1 MDAARIKMTLTRAKF
16 HARILCRGFLRTVYG
31 ALIAGLIAMAIY
43 GFVSAS
49 KEAGWDAVFDYVV
62 SAVLL
67 LESIGNM
74 YFMGRLKKNGAR
86 GKDRRQK

>member
-1 MDAARIKMTLTRAKF
+1 MEAARIKMTLARVKF

-49 KEAGWDAVFDYVV
+49 KEAGWDAIFDYIV

-67 LESIGNM
+67 IEAIGNM
-74 YFMGRLKKNGAR
+74 HFMGRRNNGR
-86 GKDRRQK
+86 TKSKGRR